1 MLTDEEKK
9 DLALQA
15 AALVGHLTMLAKDGL
30 SFREKK
36 LLIVDL
42 MRFIQKLKKE
52 IDD

>member
-1 MLTDEEKK
+1 MLDDDEKK

-15 AALVGHLTMLAKDGL
+15 AALIGHLTMLAKDGL

-36 LLIVDL
+36 LLVVDL
-42 MRFIQKLKKE
+42 MRLIQKLKKE

>member
-1 MLTDEEKK
+1 MLDDDEKK

-15 AALVGHLTMLAKDGL
+15 AAIVGHLMMLAKDGL

-36 LLIVDL
+36 LLVVDL
-42 MRFIQKLKKE
+42 MRFIQKLKQD